1 MSTSHLGYSAFD
13 GSDFVEAGCFD
24 LPKDKEIFEK
34 IDLTVDFIVKKCTNL
49 NIKDVYIE
57 QYASKFASNK
67 SSIFT
72 ILTLAGFIETVNYCL
87 YKNNISVK
95 MINVNSARKLAGVVL
110 PKKTNRDLTKLT
122 ILKFI
127 QNKISEEQCS
137 LLYEMKPRVPKP
149 KDHCFDCADAIIISL
164 AAAKQNP

>member
-13 GSDFVEAGCFD
+13 GSEFVEAGCFD
-24 LPKDKEIFEK
+24 LPKEKETFEK
-34 IDLTVDFIVKKCTNL
+34 IDLTVDFIVSKCSEL
-49 NIKDVYIE
+49 DIKNVYIE

-72 ILTLAGFIETVNYCL
+72 ILTLAGFIETVKYCL
-87 YKNNISVK
+87 YKNNIKVV
-95 MINVNSARKLAGVVL
+95 MVNVNSARKLAGVML

-122 ILKFI
+122 ILKFV
-127 QNKISEEQCS
+127 QNKISEKQCP
-137 LLYEMKPRVPKP
+137 LLYEIKPRVPKP

-164 AAAKQNP
+164 AAAKQNS